1 MPWSNWH
8 VGNASD
14 AARILDVS
22 GYPTYLLVDEQ
33 GVIGARSGSLSVTF
47 VSTIRNTVLRAGP
60 KP

>member
-33 GVIGARSGSLSVTF
+33 GAIRARSGSLSYTF
-47 VSTIRNTVLRAGP
+47 VSTIRNAVFRARAQP
-60 KP
+60 